1 MERAVH
7 DQLRRQ
13 RQRHRR
19 VVSRDQVRGRNHCAE
34 RSVAI
39 EQFPCA
45 DALLLPTPLKVAED
59 SEAMPDRVTARTEQ
73 RPA

>member
-13 RQRHRR
+13 RQRHMR
-19 VVSRDQVRGRNHCAE
+19 VVRTDQVRGRKHCAK
-34 RSVAI
+34 RSIAI

-59 SEAMPDRVTARTEQ
+59 SEAMPDRLIARRER